1 MQFARFVLPAL
12 AVAVWVSGCSVQT
25 SDSSPAMTHLII
37 AEPEQPEFRYE
48 IELAKLNQVLSEDLE
63 PEQMGL
69 IYYRRGALYDAM
81 GLRTLA
87 RMDFSRAVDYRP
99 RLADA
104 YNFLGI
110 HYTQLEEFDY
120 AYEAL
125 DSAIELEPEHAY
137 AYLNRAIAEYYDRR
151 IAYSIVDFK
160 HHLAMQPADPYRII
174 WLFIAE
180 QRSDAEIARA
190 NLLANSATVEQSD
203 WALQIIE
210 LFAGQRSET
219 EFLKQMTDNLRAD
232 EKLTERLC
240 EAYFYLGKYKQMQG
254 QWAQAMNY
262 FKLALTTNV
271 YEFVEHRY
279 ASLELQNSR
288 EQLTEK

>member
-63 PEQMGL
+63 PEQMGF

>member
-180 QRSDAEIARA
+180 QRSDAESARA

>member
-1 MQFARFVLPAL
+1 MHLARFVVPAL
-12 AVAVWVSGCSVQT
+12 AVVVWVSGCSMQP
-25 SDSSPAMTHLII
+25 SESSQAMTHLII

-48 IELAKLNQVLSEDLE
+48 IELAKLNQVLKEDLE
-63 PEQMGL
+63 PEQLGL
-69 IYYRRGALYDAM
+69 VHYRRGALYDAM

-110 HYTQLEEFDY
+110 HYTQLQEFDY

-125 DSAIELEPEHAY
+125 DSAIELEPDHAY

-151 IAYSIVDFK
+151 TVYSIMDFK
-160 HHLAMQPADPYRII
+160 HHLAMQPSDPYRVI

-180 QRSDAEIARA
+180 QRKDPETARA
-190 NLLANSATVEQSD
+190 NLLANAQAIDAND
-203 WALQIIE
+203 WAIELIE
-210 LFAGQRSET
+210 LFAGERSET
-219 EFLKQMTDNLRAD
+219 EFLKHMTDNLRAD

-254 QWAQAMNY
+254 QWNQAMNY

-279 ASLELQNSR
+279 ASLELQHSR
-288 EQLTEK
+288 EQLAGQ